1 MTRQLATG
9 WLIDFL
15 KTSPR
20 KHATRQDCIAAA
32 PFSKGAVD
40 MASRDLLSHGVIER
54 QAGHGAKCAA
64 CGHVKRSSVIW
75 AIRPASA
82 GMQGMG
88 ARKARGERR
97 ELERELGAS

>member
-15 KTSPR
+15 KSSPR

-32 PFSKGAVD
+32 PYSKGAVD
-40 MASRDLLSHGVIER
+40 MASRDLLAHGILER

-75 AIRPASA
+75 HIVPASA
-82 GMQGMG
+82 DMAGMAG
-88 ARKARGERR
+88 RKARSMRR
-97 ELERELGAS
+97 ALELELGAS